1 MRHGN
6 QHVRPGLGRRRRVVL
21 NTPGAATKAGF
32 RARILGAAAG
42 GGLPQWNCGC
52 ENCNLARSGAIPAQT
67 QSSVAFT
74 GNGRDW
80 AILNAS
86 PDIRQQ
92 LADCPDLHPTG
103 LRELPLRSVLLTN
116 GDIDH
121 VAGLL
126 TLREM
131 QPFKVFATPG
141 IHDVLNQNPIFG
153 ALNGLVV
160 ERRMISLSTP
170 TEIAPGLTAELIP
183 VPGKVPLYLESD
195 VVETE
200 LIGEQ
205 TVGVHLKGDKGEA
218 FYIPGC
224 AAMTE
229 DMRDRLRGAPLVFFD
244 GTLWRDDEMV
254 RAGLGQKTGKRMGH
268 MSMSGPDGSI
278 AAFAGLGVGKRVF
291 VHMNN
296 TNPVL
301 RPESP
306 ERAEVEAAGWIVGQ
320 DGLEV
325 TP

>member
-1 MRHGN
+1 ME
-6 QHVRPGLGRRRRVVL
+6 
-21 NTPGAATKAGF
+21 F

-52 ENCNLARSGAIPAQT
+52 ENCNLARAGKIPSQT

-74 GNGRDW
+74 GSGKDW
-80 AILNAS
+80 AVLNAS

-92 LADCPDLHPTG
+92 FADCPDLHPTG
-103 LRELPLRSVLLTN
+103 LRTLPLHSVLVTN

-131 QPFKVFATPG
+131 QPFSIFATRG
-141 IHDVLNQNPIFG
+141 IHDVLEENPVFS
-153 ALNGLVV
+153 ALNDSVV
-160 ERRMISLSTP
+160 RRETVSLDTP
-170 TEIAPGLTAELIP
+170 VEIAPGLMAELFA
-183 VPGKVPLYLESD
+183 VPGKVPLYLEGD
-195 VVETE
+195 EVETDMM
-200 LIGEQ
+200 GEQ
-205 TVGVHLKGDKGEA
+205 TVGVHLRAGEKDA

-224 AAMTE
+224 ARMN
-229 DMRDRLRGAPLVFFD
+229 DDLSQRLAGAALVMFD
-244 GTLWRDDEMV
+244 GTLWADDEMV

-278 AAFAGLGVGKRVF
+278 AAFDGLNVGKRIF

-301 RPESP
+301 RPDSE
-306 ERAEVEAAGWIVGQ
+306 ERAKAEAAGWTIGQ
-320 DGLEV
+320 DGMEI